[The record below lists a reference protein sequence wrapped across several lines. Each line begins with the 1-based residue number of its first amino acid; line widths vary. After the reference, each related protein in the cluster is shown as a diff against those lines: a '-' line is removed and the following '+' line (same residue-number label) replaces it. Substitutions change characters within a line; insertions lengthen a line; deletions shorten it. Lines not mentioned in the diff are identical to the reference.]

1 MNLSLSK
8 IFQNLGKFCL
18 LSVFSI
24 VCFQY
29 FMSRH
34 YKYARRTPFTG
45 KFIYNP
51 YASLR
56 SYWWKSNFHAHSIAW
71 RFANGHQYPREIV
84 SHFKKDLKYDIACI
98 SNYEKRTLYMPAASP
113 KYIPVYE
120 HGYNIDKVHQLVFGL
135 GPIDYFDVSL
145 FQTMDNEQYI
155 IDREKNYSSLVALAH
170 PGLRNAY
177 SENEMK
183 SLSGYDL
190 IEVLSQE
197 KFATRQWDEA
207 LSSGK
212 APWIIADDDC
222 HDISVKDQ
230 TGISWTMVNADT
242 NNAADVLNSLRVG
255 KTYGVSGIG
264 GFNNCHLL
272 GVSVSGNSLTIS
284 VDSVAKQIR
293 LIGQNGVVRKIIE
306 NSAKACYSFR
316 PDDTYI
322 RAEIDFSSMRIF
334 LNPLIR
340 YDGKKIP
347 GNSLTATFAPIETFF
362 DRLLTMVVWVAGV
375 VMVCF
380 SKLVKGYIGSKWRYA
395 EYEPSLA

>member
-1 MNLSLSK
+1 MNLNLSR
-8 IFQNLGKFCL
+8 IFQNLGKFFL
-18 LSVFSI
+18 LLIFSL

-34 YKYARRTPFTG
+34 YQYARRTHFTG

-71 RFANGHQYPREIV
+71 RFTNGHQYPGEII

-98 SNYEKRTLYMPAASP
+98 SNYEKRTLYMPATSP
-113 KYIPVYE
+113 KYIPIYE

-145 FQTMDNEQYI
+145 LQTMDNEQYI
-155 IDREKNYSSLVALAH
+155 IDREKKNSSLVALAH

-190 IEVLSQE
+190 IEVISQE

-222 HDISVKDQ
+222 HDISNRDQ

-242 NNAADVLNSLRVG
+242 NNAADVLNSLKMG
-255 KTYGVSGIG
+255 KTYGVSGNG
-264 GFNNCHLL
+264 GINSCHLQ
-272 GVSVSGNSLTIS
+272 SVSISDDTVTIS

-293 LIGQNGVVRKIIE
+293 LIGQNGVVRKVVE
-306 NSAKACYSFR
+306 HSTQACYKFR

-322 RAEIDFSSMRIF
+322 RAEIDFSSIRIF

-347 GNSLTATFAPIETFF
+347 GNPLTAAFAPIETFF
-362 DRLLTMVVWVAGV
+362 DRALIIAVWVVGV
-375 VMVCF
+375 VMLYF
-380 SKLVKGYIGSKWRYA
+380 SKFLRGYIGRKSLYA
-395 EYEPSLA
+395 EYEPTLA

>member
-1 MNLSLSK
+1 MNLNLSK
-8 IFQNLGKFCL
+8 IFQNLGKFL
-18 LSVFSI
+18 LFVIFSL

-34 YKYARRTPFTG
+34 YKYPGRSPFTG

-51 YASLR
+51 YACLR

-71 RFANGHQYPREIV
+71 RFANGHQYPRQIV
-84 SHFKKDLKYDIACI
+84 SHFKKDLKYDIVCI
-98 SNYEKRTLYMPAASP
+98 SNYEKRTLYMPPASP

-135 GPIDYFDVSL
+135 GPIDYFDVCL

-155 IDREKNYSSLVALAH
+155 IDREKNRSTLVALAH
-170 PGLRNAY
+170 PGLRDAY

-183 SLSGYDL
+183 SLTGYDL

-222 HDISVKDQ
+222 HDISRKDQ

-242 NNAADVLNSLRVG
+242 NNAADVLNSLRSG
-255 KTYGVSGIG
+255 KTYGVSGTG
-264 GFNNCHLL
+264 GINNCHLE
-272 GVSVSGNSLTIS
+272 GVSVSGNKITIS

-293 LIGQNGVVRKIIE
+293 LIGQNGTVRKIIE
-306 NSAKACYSFR
+306 NSARACYSFR

-340 YDGKKIP
+340 YDGKTIP
-347 GNSLTATFAPIETFF
+347 GNPLTATCASITTILIRTLIMLFWATA
-362 DRLLTMVVWVAGV
+362 VAV
-375 VMVCF
+375 LYF
-380 SKLVKGYIGSKWRYA
+380 PKFLKGYVVGKWRYT
-395 EYEPSLA
+395 EYKPGLA